1 MTKQLE
7 SLFDLTPMPNSFDTV
22 SYSDDINNDE
32 DNYTP
37 EKLTNHKKVTE
48 AIDRIVPDNLP
59 KIQELLTLNEKDLD
73 DLSKKSEYAYSELM
87 ELGMNVDIRYS
98 SRLFEI
104 AASMMKNA
112 IDAKTAKIDSKLKS
126 IDLQLKKLK
135 IDRDSSEE
143 SDSMISGEGFII
155 TDRNELLNH
164 LLSGDQKDE
173 KI

>member
-1 MTKQLE
+1 MTKKLE
-7 SLFDLTPMPNSFDTV
+7 SLFDLSPMPDPFDV
-22 SYSDDINNDE
+22 EDELEEDIDE
-32 DNYTP
+32 YTP

-48 AIDRIVPDNLP
+48 VIDKIVPDKLP

-73 DLSKKSEYAYSELM
+73 RLSAKSEKAYMELM
-87 ELGMNVDIRYS
+87 DLGMNVDVRYS

-135 IDRDSSEE
+135 IDKDSYDD
-143 SDSMISGEGFII
+143 SDGMISGEGFVI

-164 LLSGDQKDE
+164 LLSGDQKNE